1 MNDVS
6 ALVAAIGFGGPAFVD
21 WAHDALDERAQVTKT
36 RSFRSFRTPVREAPP
51 TTRHLLDWIDANCWP
66 IGVAMVCFA
75 PRARRRTLRLQ
86 QRHRL
91 QLQLISAAE
100 ETGLGR
106 SLIRFALPT
115 IPEESSSVGS
125 SSLQPS
131 PRIEVDAGTMGCAWL
146 EDTRFPAAE
155 SVLRKLP
162 PSPTPPN
169 SPTAQGVAWDAFGL
183 QTLPEESAVVTDPG
197 IQQDWPQE
205 PSKEVRQEPAPRSP
219 DKAPPQAA
227 RETPVR
233 SQAQRQQCQQKESKT
248 PGAQRRPEPF
258 RAAELVPF
266 FEEPAPL
273 VRRLLDEEVDVDPW
287 EAFFLDQSEDK
298 PMLHRLAARFTYQ
311 RTWRNIKLI
320 PPVSPTPSAS
330 PFFSPSSSPR
340 CGSASRESTT
350 ITDQEQESLPRAW
363 PLGRLLYLERRGSVF
378 YRYDSVL
385 GGLIVA
391 GLGALV
397 QYSRDHGWELY
408 APEIQHHY
416 GFQALGAGVTFAIV
430 FRTQLA
436 WNRYWE
442 AVTQLHFMY
451 SKFADAFSQFYAFS
465 EVTIRAAQRKGDE
478 DKMEDMQEKQR
489 RLKSNFALLSMLAA
503 DRLSNGDNQRMEEVH
518 SHRVRSRS
526 AMRVDKEWKGFTL
539 PSIVERKDFNR
550 AQIDDKVFVVFE
562 KPTQEQL
569 RVLSRT
575 YDTVSTVMYWII
587 WDLADATSEL
597 SVAPPIQSRM
607 YQELSNGMLGFYNC
621 LKIADVPFPLPY
633 AQLLGLLLIAF
644 SCLIPFYVIIF
655 TSSPVIGPV
664 LCFFLFES
672 LWCLNEVA
680 KELENPFGQDLNDIS
695 VIDFHVR
702 FVDVIEDVTLAD
714 QQAVL
719 WPHRPGSSTCKE
731 MVIG

>member
-1 MNDVS
+1 
-6 ALVAAIGFGGPAFVD
+6 
-21 WAHDALDERAQVTKT
+21 VTKT
-36 RSFRSFRTPVREAPP
+36 RSCRSFRTPVREAPP

-131 PRIEVDAGTMGCAWL
+131 PRIEADAGTMGCAWL

-205 PSKEVRQEPAPRSP
+205 PSKEAPGMSMGWLW
-219 DKAPPQAA
+219 AVLVSSFAA
-227 RETPVR
+227 A
-233 SQAQRQQCQQKESKT
+233 SA
-248 PGAQRRPEPF
+248 PGASTEISRQGTAPGSARNSRAQPGAAAAMSAEGVEDARGPAQAGAVPRR
-258 RAAELVPF
+258 RAGPLLRGARAPGAA
-266 FEEPAPL
+266 PAGRGGGRGPL
-273 VRRLLDEEVDVDPW
+273 GSVLPG
-287 EAFFLDQSEDK
+287 
-298 PMLHRLAARFTYQ
+298 
-311 RTWRNIKLI
+311 
-320 PPVSPTPSAS
+320 PVGRQAHAS
-330 PFFSPSSSPR
+330 PSGGALHLPAHLAEYQADTAGVSNAQ
-340 CGSASRESTT
+340 CLALLLALVLAKSRTR
-350 ITDQEQESLPRAW
+350 DLPRPAGLAGLAGACHAR
-363 PLGRLLYLERRGSVF
+363 PVMLLYYNKSCLGLLYLERRGSVF

-397 QYSRDHGWELY
+397 QYSRDHGWEY